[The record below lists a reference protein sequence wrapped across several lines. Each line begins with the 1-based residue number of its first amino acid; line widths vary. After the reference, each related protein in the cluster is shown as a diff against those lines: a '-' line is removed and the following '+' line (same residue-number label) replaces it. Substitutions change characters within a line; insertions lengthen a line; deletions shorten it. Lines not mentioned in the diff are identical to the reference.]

1 MANFYKLPM
10 MLLAAGTLLLAPDAS
25 AKRPEAPTDYF
36 PYAQKANYSDP
47 FEQQQLPANGAKRFN
62 APAPVL

>member
-1 MANFYKLPM
+1 MAKFYQLPM

-25 AKRPEAPTDYF
+25 AKRPENSTNYF

-47 FEQQQLPANGAKRFN
+47 FEQ
-62 APAPVL
+62 